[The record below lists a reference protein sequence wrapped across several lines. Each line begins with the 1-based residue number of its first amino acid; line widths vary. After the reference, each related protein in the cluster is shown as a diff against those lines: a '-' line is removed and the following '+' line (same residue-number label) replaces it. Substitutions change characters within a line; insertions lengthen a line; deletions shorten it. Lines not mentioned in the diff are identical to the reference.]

1 MNEWG
6 HFTPCTNAHA
16 PPFDST
22 VNILLLDSRKM
33 HMLVSNNKKIGV
45 NIFNSGSMVCARL
58 AVIGCEQNIAEI
70 VEIVILVAS
79 RAGIIE
85 ELAHA

>member
-1 MNEWG
+1 
-6 HFTPCTNAHA
+6 
-16 PPFDST
+16 
-22 VNILLLDSRKM
+22 M
-33 HMLVSNNKKIGV
+33 HMLVVSNKKIGV

-58 AVIGCEQNIAEI
+58 AVMGCEQNIAKI
-70 VEIVILVAS
+70 VKNVILVAS